1 MALSSRLLDNR
12 LLINGNFGYRD
23 RSTSQTT
30 FVGDF
35 DIEYLLNKNGNLR
48 LKAYNHFNDQYYYL
62 KSALTTQG
70 IGIVYRRD
78 FDNPF
83 TFLKRKKRVDKKTK
97 EKRKEKEED
106 EEKDDVTLQ

>member
-1 MALSSRLLDNR
+1 M
-12 LLINGNFGYRD
+12 
-23 RSTSQTT
+23 
-30 FVGDF
+30 
-35 DIEYLLNKNGNLR
+35 
-48 LKAYNHFNDQYYYL
+48 

>member
-23 RSTSQTT
+23 RATSQST

-48 LKAYNHFNDQYYYL
+48 LKAYNHFNDQNYYL
-62 KSALTTQG
+62 RSALTTQG
-70 IGIVYRRD
+70 DRCDIPSGFRQSVHI
-78 FDNPF
+78 PQAQE
-83 TFLKRKKRVDKKTK
+83 KRVVKK
-97 EKRKEKEED
+97 ED
-106 EEKDDVTLQ
+106 EK